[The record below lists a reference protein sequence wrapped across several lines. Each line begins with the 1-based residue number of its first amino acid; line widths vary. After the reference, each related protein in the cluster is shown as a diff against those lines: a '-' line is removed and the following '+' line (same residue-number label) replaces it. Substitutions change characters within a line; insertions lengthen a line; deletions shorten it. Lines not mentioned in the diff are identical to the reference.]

1 MALARFDT
9 FIEGLLQREGGYV
22 NHPNDR
28 GGATKYGISSR
39 AHPGLDVANL
49 SKKQASDI
57 YKRDYWDA
65 IGADNLP
72 PRTGEIA
79 ADFAINSGVGF
90 AKKALQETGGDPQ
103 AMIDYQKQHYANII
117 KNDPS
122 QQVFEQG
129 WSNRLARLS
138 SAGDASGTGGQVYNA
153 EKPQV
158 QTAQGTVAVD
168 ETGQANQGG
177 IENMLAQLEALRPE
191 PMTDMQRMGSAIGEG
206 FARQKPYQGMSAAAG
221 FLNAYGAGQRIN
233 AREKASN
240 RAYEMKALQLRYDL
254 EKKEKGTS
262 AMQEYGFAQQQGYKG
277 SFMDYQD
284 RNEEGEDKKG
294 TSQYENWSSAVDGG
308 YKGSF
313 SKWMDK
319 DDVVEEPKFTDV
331 MKLRDKAQS
340 DLDSTR
346 YAASAGRQIQQLISK
361 PGPFSDI
368 AAIYGLVKMLDPESV
383 VREGEVALMS
393 AATSLFDRLNIAV
406 GKIQQGGA
414 IGPKLRENVT
424 ETMQELM
431 SLYRDQAGPIVE
443 DYTGVAERWNMN
455 PADIT
460 GREII
465 WPSVKSESGEV
476 IKLR

>member
-1 MALARFDT
+1 MALARFED
-9 FIEGLLQREGGYV
+9 FIGGLLKREGGY
-22 NHPNDR
+22 
-28 GGATKYGISSR
+28 A
-39 AHPGLDVANL
+39 ANL
-49 SKKQASDI
+49 GGTGEEVNRGITKASYPGMDIKGMSEQQAIDI
-57 YKRDYWDA
+57 YRRDYWDK
-65 IGADNLP
+65 LP
-72 PRTGEIA
+72 MGGLSQRAANIA
-79 ADFAINSGVGF
+79 ADASVHSGVGF
-90 AKKALQETGGDPQ
+90 GRELIEKSGGDPD
-103 AMIDYQKQHYANII
+103 MMNDLRRQKYEGIMNR
-117 KNDPS
+117 DPS
-122 QQVFEQG
+122 KRQFRKNWMG
-129 WSNRLARLS
+129 RIS
-138 SAGDASGTGGQVYNA
+138 SSDPASTEVIQYNA

-191 PMTDMQRMGSAIGEG
+191 PMTDMERIGGAIGEG
-206 FARQKPYQGMSAAAG
+206 FANQKPYQGMSAAAG

-465 WPSVKSESGEV
+465 WPSVENESGEV